1 MGRSW
6 FGVRS
11 LMRNLLW
18 ILLLASFGISAQVAD
33 FLPTQKTISKPFG
46 LPVRIGADGS
56 IDYLV
61 GDRNLVFAPGVQ
73 IAYDSNFVQ
82 YSIPEV
88 ASEFSLQPPKEN
100 TGWMEFKRRRYEY
113 GLGLIA
119 VLQKTVRMGLAPY
132 KGAKFAI
139 KRLKMDKDFITS
151 GKIEMPKKLGD
162 LEAWEPG
169 DEGSFQTYGGIQV
182 FAGISISILNAGT
195 VTLGWQN
202 QFIVSIQRLKD
213 SISLTITEEKVDRKS
228 FNIGVEPLNGTIT
241 HFDGKQLQAT
251 FILSFSNP
259 DHYQLYL
266 DAIAGKL
273 TELDKKLPE
282 SKKHIQWKGNDI
294 SVYWGVPFLIGQT
307 RSRGSYHVEDEEQDY
322 YLEVMQNK
330 KSGLL
335 VPPAFHQRFVYHN
348 DESILLMW
356 TTDMK
361 KSAPEKLRLHFF
373 GPARAVGFK
382 GFDIDLDEKQYGTVI
397 GEVGVVITKDDV
409 AKFSVLDPM
418 NVSLSLKARCTEL
431 LLDCAKES
439 NGRKIMKKFSD
450 SMKKEW
456 DLRKKHLG
464 ILLVKEPALLH
475 ALLKESH
482 TSKEAYFKFLSDRY
496 QSLEGLT
503 TLAFE

>member
-151 GKIEMPKKLGD
+151 GKNSGMSRHGNPEMKALFRPTV
-162 LEAWEPG
+162 
-169 DEGSFQTYGGIQV
+169 GSRFSPV
-182 FAGISISILNAGT
+182 L
-195 VTLGWQN
+195 
-202 QFIVSIQRLKD
+202 VSVSSMRER
-213 SISLTITEEKVDRKS
+213 S
-228 FNIGVEPLNGTIT
+228 PW
-241 HFDGKQLQAT
+241 
-251 FILSFSNP
+251 
-259 DHYQLYL
+259 
-266 DAIAGKL
+266 AGK
-273 TELDKKLPE
+273 TSSSFP
-282 SKKHIQWKGNDI
+282 S
-294 SVYWGVPFLIGQT
+294 
-307 RSRGSYHVEDEEQDY
+307 
-322 YLEVMQNK
+322 
-330 KSGLL
+330 
-335 VPPAFHQRFVYHN
+335 
-348 DESILLMW
+348 
-356 TTDMK
+356 
-361 KSAPEKLRLHFF
+361 SA
-373 GPARAVGFK
+373 
-382 GFDIDLDEKQYGTVI
+382 
-397 GEVGVVITKDDV
+397 
-409 AKFSVLDPM
+409 
-418 NVSLSLKARCTEL
+418 
-431 LLDCAKES
+431 
-439 NGRKIMKKFSD
+439 
-450 SMKKEW
+450 
-456 DLRKKHLG
+456 
-464 ILLVKEPALLH
+464 
-475 ALLKESH
+475 
-482 TSKEAYFKFLSDRY
+482 
-496 QSLEGLT
+496 
-503 TLAFE
+503 